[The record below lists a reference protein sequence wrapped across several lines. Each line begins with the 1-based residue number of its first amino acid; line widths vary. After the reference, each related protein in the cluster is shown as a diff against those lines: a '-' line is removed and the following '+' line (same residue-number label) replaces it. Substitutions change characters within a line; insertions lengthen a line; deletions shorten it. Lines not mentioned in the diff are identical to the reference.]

1 MSTIEPIGASS
12 EDGGDVYRLLVMI
25 HAMAGQ
31 CAIAKVGGWGLR
43 STYSH
48 SEGRQFITVYTN
60 GIVDVTAN
68 SRGDSHYYSMSP
80 VEAEEE
86 E

>member
-1 MSTIEPIGASS
+1 MITIEPIGASS

-31 CAIAKVGGWGLR
+31 CAVAKVDNWQLKA
-43 STYSH
+43 TYTDTDA
-48 SEGRQFITVYTN
+48 RQFITVYSN

-68 SRGDSHYYSMSP
+68 SRGESHYYSMKA
-80 VEAEEE
+80 VEEGEG
-86 E
+86 